1 MSMAM
6 HTTTMSELMSHQ
18 VDNILN
24 DAYDQSKNNI
34 STFKVKERPLQ
45 GYYDLHVLFFGD
57 NLVTNEKYEFE
68 PMQINNLF
76 IQQNFIKKYTDE
88 ISLNVS
94 LTPEQYLTMFDNSRN
109 LKCTIEFRLR
119 DKDEAFIQN
128 EPIIT
133 KTYIALFKDKSDVR
147 KRIPKETMI
156 PTSTLDQSVVQA
168 DQMFSDVEF
177 QLIEELPHTLRNVKM
192 NFQARNVT
200 VKDMIL
206 LICKICEI
214 KTICLTEPDNNF
226 VYDNFIIPPTMTFDE
241 AMNFLQD
248 YYGVYDKG
256 FQYYFTDD
264 LLYIF
269 PPYETNPKTPESA
282 HLYYAGSN
290 DHGVEIFHA
299 YDTADFI
306 HIVIN
311 NAVESKDLADDAVEN
326 IGTSVLFQSA
336 DRIIDFVST
345 IGEGKDADDATLGLG
360 PLDVKEINTGMHI
373 CSKDDVGAVYN
384 AYNPIFQFDYANR
397 YKYRS
402 AINSYRRNLISSNW
416 NSAIPYTFK
425 PGYKLYYHFDSE
437 DPSRREQGMTV
448 GNSFMYNTKSG
459 TCEGVMYKLEPVAK
473 QGEDWIF
480 NCIGSF
486 TLSCEFDAAKQQPK
500 GPSKSSIPSAK
511 ATKEVSGGNERSL
524 AQNSN
529 KASVA
534 SSAASSFFA

>member
-1 MSMAM
+1 MAM
-6 HTTTMSELMSHQ
+6 HTTTMSELMSHN

-24 DAYDQSKNNI
+24 RAYDQSKNNI
-34 STFKVKERPLQ
+34 STFKVKERPRY

-57 NLVTNEKYEFE
+57 NLNTNEKYEFE
-68 PMQINNLF
+68 PIQINNLF

-94 LTPEQYLTMFDNSRN
+94 LTAEQYLTMFDNSRN
-109 LKCTIEFRLR
+109 LKCMIEFRLR
-119 DKDEAFIQN
+119 SKDNDFVEN
-128 EPIIT
+128 VPIIT

-147 KRIPKETMI
+147 KRIPKETMV
-156 PTSTLDQSVVQA
+156 PKSTLDQSVVQA

-214 KTICLTEPDNNF
+214 KTICLTEPDNTT
-226 VYDNFIIPPTMTFDE
+226 VYDNFIVPPTMTFDE

-269 PPYETNPKTPESA
+269 PPFETDPKTPESA

-290 DHGVEIFHA
+290 DHGIEVFHA

-306 HIVIN
+306 HIVLN
-311 NAVESKDLADDAVEN
+311 SAVDSKDLADDAVEN

-345 IGEGKDADDATLGLG
+345 IGEGKDPDDATLGLG
-360 PLDVKEINTGMHI
+360 KLDVKEINTGLHL

-384 AYNPIFQFDYANR
+384 AYNPVFQFDYANR

-402 AINSYRRNLISSNW
+402 VINSYRRNLISSNW

-437 DPSRREQGMTV
+437 DPSRREQGDVV

-459 TCEGVMYKLEPVAK
+459 TCEGIMYKFEPVSK
-473 QGEDWIF
+473 KGEDWIF
-480 NCIGSF
+480 NCIGTF
-486 TLSCEFDAAKQQPK
+486 TLSCAFDAAKQQPK
-500 GPSKSSIPSAK
+500 GSNKSNIPSAK
-511 ATKEVSGGNERSL
+511 ATKEVSGGNEQSL
-524 AQNSN
+524 SQNSSKSN
-529 KASVA
+529 NVG
-534 SSAASSFFA
+534 SAPASFFA